1 MNKFVKVEDQRD
13 LVRDKT
19 TGAIVNINNDEL
31 EKARARKKAR
41 QQKDFEIQELK
52 NDVAQIKDMLSKI
65 AEKL

>member
-1 MNKFVKVEDQRD
+1 MNKFVKVENQRD

-31 EKARARKKAR
+31 EKARARKKIR
-41 QQKDFEIQELK
+41 QQRDFEIQELK

>member
-1 MNKFVKVEDQRD
+1 MNKFVKVENQRD

>member
-1 MNKFVKVEDQRD
+1 MNKFVKVENQRD

-41 QQKDFEIQELK
+41 QQRDFEILELK

>member
-1 MNKFVKVEDQRD
+1 MNKFVKVENQRD

-41 QQKDFEIQELK
+41 EQRDFEIQELK

>member
-1 MNKFVKVEDQRD
+1 MSKFIKVENQHD

-19 TGAIVNINNDEL
+19 TGAILNINNDEL
-31 EKARARKKAR
+31 ERARARKQAR
-41 QQKDFEIQELK
+41 RQRDSEINQLK

>member
-1 MNKFVKVEDQRD
+1 MNKFVKVENQRD

-41 QQKDFEIQELK
+41 QQRDFEIQELK